1 MTPPRFPNLRRAI
14 GYLPPPVR
22 RAAAGLW
29 LDLASLP
36 QRLRDPTRRGD
47 PWQSL
52 HNIGPGDF
60 QHSGASLMRD
70 LIAFGGLKPTD
81 RVLDIGCG
89 VGRVALP
96 LAEHL
101 EAAGGYVGFDISRH
115 AVMGCRKR
123 FARLRP
129 DFDFVWL
136 DVRNGDYNAAGA
148 IAETQARFPCDDAS
162 IDLAFAASVFSHV
175 RIETVSR
182 YLAEA
187 ARVLKPGGR
196 FFFTAYALT
205 PARREAVRRHET
217 RLALLEWR
225 DGSMVMD
232 LRSPERAIAHDA
244 EALTRATEAAGL
256 RLATPWRRG
265 DWTAEAE
272 LGGWQDIWVV
282 EKPLEASRLSPS

>member
-1 MTPPRFPNLRRAI
+1 MSPPGFNAFRRAI

-36 QRLRDPTRRGD
+36 ERLRDPSRRGD

-60 QHSGASLMRD
+60 QHSGANLMEE
-70 LIAFGGLKPTD
+70 LIAYAGLRPCD

-89 VGRVALP
+89 VGRVTLP
-96 LAEHL
+96 LAGFL
-101 EAAGGYVGFDISRH
+101 DASGGYVGFDVSRR
-115 AVMGCRKR
+115 AVEGCRKR
-123 FARLRP
+123 FAGLRP
-129 DFDFVWL
+129 DFQFVWL

-148 IAETQARFPCDDAS
+148 IAETEVHFPCGDGG
-162 IDLAFAASVFSHV
+162 IDLVFAASVFSHV
-175 RIETVSR
+175 RMETVAR

-205 PARREAVRRHET
+205 PERREAAARRET
-217 RLALLEWR
+217 RLDFLPWTR
-225 DGSMVMD
+225 TSMVMD
-232 LRSPERAIAHDA
+232 KRSPERAIAHDA
-244 EALTRATEAAGL
+244 EALEAAITAAGL
-256 RLATPWRRG
+256 RLPAPWRRG
-265 DWTAEAE
+265 DWAPSGE

-282 EKPLEASRLSPS
+282 EKA

>member
-1 MTPPRFPNLRRAI
+1 MSPHRFSSLRRAI

-36 QRLRDPTRRGD
+36 GRLRDPSRRGD

-60 QHSGASLMRD
+60 QRSGAGLMRD
-70 LIAFGGLKPTD
+70 LIAYAGLTPTD

-101 EAAGGYVGFDISRH
+101 EATGGYVGFDISRR

-123 FARLRP
+123 FARPRP

-148 IAETQARFPCDDAS
+148 IAETQARFPCDDGS

-175 RIETVSR
+175 RMGTVSH
-182 YLAEA
+182 YLSEV

-196 FFFTAYALT
+196 FLFTAYALT
-205 PARREAVRRHET
+205 PERREAVQRQET

-225 DGSMVMD
+225 DRSMVMD
-232 LRSPERAIAHDA
+232 PRSPERAIAHDA
-244 EALTRATEAAGL
+244 GALTEAIAAAGL
-256 RLATPWRRG
+256 RLTAPWRRG
-265 DWTAEAE
+265 DWAPGAE

-282 EKPLEASRLSPS
+282 EK

>member
-1 MTPPRFPNLRRAI
+1 MTSPRFTALRRAI

-22 RAAAGLW
+22 RAAAGFW

-36 QRLRDPTRRGD
+36 ARLRDPARRGD

-60 QHSGASLMRD
+60 QSSGAGLMSD
-70 LIAFGGLKPTD
+70 LINFAGLEPSHQ
-81 RVLDIGCG
+81 VLDIGCG
-89 VGRVALP
+89 VGRVTLP
-96 LAEHL
+96 LADFL
-101 EAAGGYVGFDISRH
+101 NPAGGYVGFDISRR
-115 AVMGCRKR
+115 AVTGCQRR
-123 FARLRP
+123 FARRRP
-129 DFDFVWL
+129 DFRFVWL
-136 DVRNGDYNAAGA
+136 DVRNADYNAGGA

-175 RIETVSR
+175 QMETVGR

-196 FFFTAYALT
+196 FLFTAYTLT
-205 PARREAVRRHET
+205 PARREAAQHGLT
-217 RLALLEWR
+217 RLPFLPWR

-232 LRSPERAIAHDA
+232 PRSPERAIAHDA
-244 EALTRATEAAGL
+244 EALTAAIEAAGL
-256 RLATPWRRG
+256 RLAAPWRPG
-265 DWTAEAE
+265 DWAPGAE

-282 EKPLEASRLSPS
+282 EKF

>member
-1 MTPPRFPNLRRAI
+1 VSPPRFSSLRRAI
-14 GYLPPPVR
+14 GYLPPPIR

-36 QRLRDPTRRGD
+36 RRLRDPSRRGD

-60 QHSGASLMRD
+60 QSSGAGMLGD
-70 LIAFGGLKPTD
+70 LIVLGGLKPTD

-89 VGRVALP
+89 VGRIALP
-96 LAEHL
+96 LADHL
-101 EAAGGYVGFDISRH
+101 EAGGGYIGFDISRR

-129 DFDFVWL
+129 DFEFVWL

-196 FFFTAYALT
+196 FMFTAYALT
-205 PARREAVRRHET
+205 PARREAIQRHET
-217 RLALLEWR
+217 RLTLIEWR

-232 LRSPERAIAHDA
+232 PRSPERAIAHDA
-244 EALTRATEAAGL
+244 QALMKAIETAGL
-256 RLATPWRRG
+256 RLAAPWVAG
-265 DWTAEAE
+265 DWAPGAQT
-272 LGGWQDIWVV
+272 GGWQDIWVV
-282 EKPLEASRLSPS
+282 ERP

>member
-1 MTPPRFPNLRRAI
+1 VSPPRFSNLRRAI

-36 QRLRDPTRRGD
+36 RRLRDPTRRGD

-60 QHSGASLMRD
+60 QHSGAHLMED
-70 LIAFGGLKPTD
+70 LIFFGGLKPTD

-96 LAEHL
+96 LVGHL
-101 EAAGGYVGFDISRH
+101 APTGGYVGFDISRS

-123 FARLRP
+123 FAPLRP

-148 IAETQARFPCDDAS
+148 IAETEARFPCEDAS

-175 RIETVSR
+175 RVETVRR
-182 YLAEA
+182 YLVEA

-196 FFFTAYALT
+196 FLFTAYALT
-205 PARREAVRRHET
+205 PARREAVLRHET
-217 RLALLEWR
+217 RLTLLDWR

-232 LRSPERAIAHDA
+232 PRSPERAIAHDA
-244 EALTRATEAAGL
+244 GALTEAIEAAGL
-256 RLATPWRRG
+256 SLAAPWRRG
-265 DWTAEAE
+265 DWAPDADV
-272 LGGWQDIWVV
+272 GGWQDIWVV
-282 EKPLEASRLSPS
+282 RKA